1 MPWLGSSKCESQT
14 QVPWATA
21 LPHTASL
28 TAHGDC
34 VLQAAESENHS
45 LSQELQRV
53 RVKSQQAALEA
64 DKLQKKVDDLQHFSE
79 LERQVRNYIEPCS
92 L

>member
-1 MPWLGSSKCESQT
+1 MICGRNEQ
-14 QVPWATA
+14 QVPRATT
-21 LPHTASL
+21 LPCTASL

-53 RVKSQQAALEA
+53 RLKSQQAALEA

-79 LERQVRNYIEPCS
+79 LERQVCS
-92 L
+92 YTQSCYL